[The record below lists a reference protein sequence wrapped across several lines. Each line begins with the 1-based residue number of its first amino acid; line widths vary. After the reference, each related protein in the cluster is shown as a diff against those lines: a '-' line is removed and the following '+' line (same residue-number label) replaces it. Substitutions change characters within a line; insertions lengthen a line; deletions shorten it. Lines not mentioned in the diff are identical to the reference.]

1 MKRRERKPDLAVSA
15 GERLLAWG
23 NELDGSAASG
33 GAPGVTGVAGVVG
46 GTREALYLKST
57 RIPWE
62 QVKSADWDAEA
73 TTLTVTEVGSWGA
86 VRPVHKV
93 SLDEP
98 VRLLQ
103 LIRERVTATV
113 LLSRHVAVEGRKG
126 VRVIARRAPSADRE
140 ITWVYEFDEG
150 IDPENEAVRR
160 AAQGAMALAQEEAG
174 L

>member
-1 MKRRERKPDLAVSA
+1 MSRRERRPELAVGP

-23 NELDGSAASG
+23 NELG
-33 GAPGVTGVAGVVG
+33 GGDAGVAGVVG
-46 GTREALYLKST
+46 VVGGTRDALYLGAL

-62 QVKSADWDAEA
+62 QVEAADWDADA
-73 TTLTVTEVGSWGA
+73 TTLTVSEVGTWGE

-98 VRLLQ
+98 ARLLQ

-113 LLSRHVAVEGRKG
+113 LLSRHVPIHGRKG

-140 ITWVYEFDEG
+140 IAWAYEFDAG
-150 IDPENEAVRR
+150 IDPEDEAVRR
-160 AAQGAMALAQEEAG
+160 AAEAAMARAQEEAG